1 MSGDL
6 AHKELPVR
14 TPFGYAF
21 AGATLELAR
30 GRLLV
35 DGQDAGA
42 GPLVL
47 KLLAVL
53 CQAAGLLVTRQRLF
67 DEIWPRQTVSDEA
80 LTKLIARLRETL
92 GPYGKC
98 VVTLRARG
106 VRLDA
111 AVTELD
117 APLETVA
124 PSLVAS
130 AAAPAGDVV
139 PAPANEAL
147 AAVEEI
153 APPAPTAPVAPA
165 PLPPRRVKLSGINLL
180 GTIAAL
186 LILAAL
192 AWGIRI
198 LLRPATP
205 DPQQTVVSDFGLTVA
220 DVNAAR
226 PETLDLLRDAVTALH
241 LGQTE
246 RYRAVLQVAHDA
258 DHATMVPGILLSLS
272 RGLGPNGHDSELEED
287 IAARLGEST
296 TPYVRLLARYAHDF
310 HSRAD
315 DGEPRLAALVAMR
328 PSAWRLQLRLAH
340 IALGQRREAVALKA
354 LRQIPVTGVPPDI
367 SMTALA
373 DRASLGDTQTVTDL
387 LDAGAFAQAPT
398 YREHA
403 LGRLDWTHS
412 QVDAAIAH
420 LDKAAEIASHDN
432 DFWREIN
439 ARELAALFAFHA
451 GHADAASRLE
461 RTITLIRRTTIH
473 LDEVDALEAL
483 AAELQLASNP
493 AGARER
499 LRGIAARDQGAFER
513 IALEIQNARLG
524 FVLPE
529 GSFTSREQQPAKT
542 AVDYPG
548 AAELTQAW
556 TAHARGDPDTAR
568 QQLGQARSLGIDDSY
583 FREDAALLDARL
595 SKRSYECR
603 PDPPYPNALRFS
615 TCRGGIGR

>member
-6 AHKELPVR
+6 AHKAMPVP

-111 AVTELD
+111 AVTALD
-117 APLETVA
+117 APLETV
-124 PSLVAS
+124 PSLPVAGT
-130 AAAPAGDVV
+130 AV
-139 PAPANEAL
+139 PAS
-147 AAVEEI
+147 AAVEEF
-153 APPAPTAPVAPA
+153 APSAPIAPTAHVT
-165 PLPPRRVKLSGINLL
+165 LPRRGNRAGMIV
-180 GTIAAL
+180 AL
-186 LILAAL
+186 LVLAAL
-192 AWGIRI
+192 AWGVSTRM
-198 LLRPATP
+198 RPTTL
-205 DPQQTVVSDFGLTVA
+205 DPQQIVVSDFGLTVA
-220 DVNAAR
+220 DVNATQ
-226 PETLDLLRDAVTALH
+226 PETLGLLREAIAALH

-258 DHATMVPGILLSLS
+258 DRTTLVPGILLSIS
-272 RGLGPNGHDSELEED
+272 RGLGPNGHDTALEED

-310 HSRAD
+310 HTRAD
-315 DGEPRLAALVAMR
+315 NGEPRLAALVAMR

-340 IALGQRREAVALKA
+340 IALGQRREAVALEA
-354 LRQIPVTGVPPDI
+354 LRQIPGTGLPPDI

-373 DRASLGDTQTVTDL
+373 DRASLGDTQAVADL
-387 LDAGAFAQAPT
+387 LDAGAFAQTPT

-403 LGRLDWTHS
+403 LGRLDWTHNR
-412 QVDAAIAH
+412 VDAAIVH
-420 LDKAAEIASHDN
+420 LDEAAEIASRAN

-451 GHADAASRLE
+451 GHADSASRLE
-461 RTITLIRRTTIH
+461 RTITLIKRTTIH
-473 LDEVDALEAL
+473 LDGVDMLEAL
-483 AAELQLASNP
+483 AAELQFVSNP
-493 AGARER
+493 DGARER
-499 LRGIAARDQGAFER
+499 LRGVAARQQGVFAR

-529 GSFTSREQQPAKT
+529 GSYLSREQMQAT
-542 AVDYPG
+542 TTVDYPG
-548 AAELTQAW
+548 AAELVQAW
-556 TAHARGDPDTAR
+556 TTHARGDDDTAR

-583 FREDAALLDARL
+583 FREDAALLDALL
-595 SKRSYECR
+595 SKRTYACR

-615 TCRGGIGR
+615 TCRAGMSGVRTTAK

>member
-6 AHKELPVR
+6 AHRELPVPA
-14 TPFGYAF
+14 PFGYAF

-92 GPYGKC
+92 GPYGKY

-111 AVTELD
+111 VVTELE
-117 APLETVA
+117 APVQTA
-124 PSLVAS
+124 SPSPRAS
-130 AAAPAGDVV
+130 AVAAASAVTPA
-139 PAPANEAL
+139 AATEAL
-147 AAVEEI
+147 AAVEEF
-153 APPAPTAPVAPA
+153 APSVPTAPIAQVT
-165 PLPPRRVKLSGINLL
+165 LPRRVKRMGII
-180 GTIAAL
+180 GAL
-186 LILAAL
+186 LLLAAL
-192 AWGIRI
+192 AWGVSMQM
-198 LLRPATP
+198 RPTTL
-205 DPQQTVVSDFGLTVA
+205 DPQQIVVSDFGLTVA
-220 DVNAAR
+220 DVNAAK
-226 PETLDLLRDAVTALH
+226 PETLSLVREAIAALH
-241 LGQTE
+241 LGQAE
-246 RYRAVLQVAHDA
+246 RYRAVLQVAHDT
-258 DHATMVPGILLSLS
+258 DRATVAPGILLSVS
-272 RGLGPNGHDSELEED
+272 RSPGPNSRDTTLEED
-287 IAARLGEST
+287 IAARLGESA
-296 TPYVRLLARYAHDF
+296 TPYVRLLARYARDF
-310 HSRAD
+310 HTRTDA
-315 DGEPRLAALVAMR
+315 GEPSLAALVAMR

-354 LRQIPVTGVPPDI
+354 LRQIPYTGVPPDI

-373 DRASLGDTQTVTDL
+373 DRASLGDTQAVAEL

-403 LGRLDWTHS
+403 LGRLDWTRND
-412 QVDAAIAH
+412 VDAAIIH
-420 LDKAAEIASHDN
+420 MDKAAEIASHDN
-432 DFWREIN
+432 DFWREIS
-439 ARELAALFAFHA
+439 AREHAALFAFHA
-451 GHADAASRLE
+451 GRADAAARLE
-461 RTITLIRRTTIH
+461 STITLIRRTTIH
-473 LDEVDALEAL
+473 LSSVDSLEAL
-483 AAELQLASNP
+483 AAELQFARNP
-493 AGARER
+493 DSARER
-499 LRGIAARDQGAFER
+499 LRDMAARELGAPVR

-529 GSFTSREQQPAKT
+529 GSFMSQEHRQAT
-542 AVDYPG
+542 ATIDYPG
-548 AAELTQAW
+548 AAELVLAW
-556 TAHARGDPDTAR
+556 TAYARNDHDMAR
-568 QQLGQARSLGIDDSY
+568 QQLEQARALDIDDSY

-615 TCRGGIGR
+615 TCRRGIQR

>member
-6 AHKELPVR
+6 AHKELPAPA
-14 TPFGYAF
+14 PFGYAF

-117 APLETVA
+117 APPETATPLPVA
-124 PSLVAS
+124 DAAAPAS
-130 AAAPAGDVV
+130 AAAPA
-139 PAPANEAL
+139 PANEAP
-147 AAVEEI
+147 AAVEEF
-153 APPAPTAPVAPA
+153 APSAPTAPIAQA
-165 PLPPRRVKLSGINLL
+165 TLPRRVNLL
-180 GTIAAL
+180 GVIVAL
-186 LILAAL
+186 LVLAAL
-192 AWGIRI
+192 AWGVSS
-198 LLRPATP
+198 LMRPATLAP
-205 DPQQTVVSDFGLTVA
+205 YETVVSDFGLTVA
-220 DVNAAR
+220 DVNAAK
-226 PETLDLLRDAVTALH
+226 PETLSLLREAVAALH
-241 LGQTE
+241 QGQAE
-246 RYRAVLQVAHDA
+246 RYRAVLQVAHDG
-258 DHATMVPGILLSLS
+258 DRATVVPGILLSLS
-272 RGLGPNGHDSELEED
+272 RRPTPNSRDTQLEED

-296 TPYVRLLARYAHDF
+296 TPYVRLLARYARDIYT
-310 HSRAD
+310 RAD
-315 DGEPRLAALVAMR
+315 AGEPSLAALVAMR

-354 LRQIPVTGVPPDI
+354 LRQIPGTGVPPDI

-373 DRASLGDTQTVTDL
+373 DRASLGDTQAVADL

-403 LGRLDWTHS
+403 LGRLDWTRNH
-412 QVDAAIAH
+412 VDAAIAH

-439 ARELAALFAFHA
+439 ARELAALFAFQA

-461 RTITLIRRTTIH
+461 RTIALIRRTTIH
-473 LDEVDALEAL
+473 LSGVDALEAL
-483 AAELQLASNP
+483 SAELQLASNP
-493 AGARER
+493 DGARER
-499 LRGIAARDQGAFER
+499 LRGVAARELDPPER

-524 FVLPE
+524 VVLPE
-529 GSFTSREQQPAKT
+529 GSFLSREQRQAT
-542 AVDYPG
+542 ATADHPG
-548 AAELTQAW
+548 AAELVLAW
-556 TAHARGDPDTAR
+556 TAHARGDHDTAR
-568 QQLGQARSLGIDDSY
+568 QQLEQARSLGIDDTY
-583 FREDAALLDARL
+583 FREDAARLAALLLNRT
-595 SKRSYECR
+595 YECR

-615 TCRGGIGR
+615 TCRREGAVRRQQ

>member
-6 AHKELPVR
+6 AHKELPVP

-92 GPYGKC
+92 GPYGKS

-117 APLETVA
+117 VPPETASPL
-124 PSLVAS
+124 PVAS
-130 AAAPAGDVV
+130 AAAPVSAVA
-139 PAPANEAL
+139 PTPANEAP
-147 AAVEEI
+147 AAVEEF
-153 APPAPTAPVAPA
+153 APSAPTAPIAQA
-165 PLPPRRVKLSGINLL
+165 TLPRRANVFRIVVLRIIVAVLV
-180 GTIAAL
+180 
-186 LILAAL
+186 LAAL
-192 AWGIRI
+192 AWGVSS
-198 LLRPATP
+198 LMRPATLAP
-205 DPQQTVVSDFGLTVA
+205 HETVVSDFGLTVA
-220 DVNAAR
+220 DVNAAN
-226 PETLDLLRDAVTALH
+226 PETLSLLREAIAALH
-241 LGQTE
+241 LGQAE
-246 RYRAVLQVAHDA
+246 RYRAVLQVAHDG
-258 DHATMVPGILLSLS
+258 DRATVVPGILLSIS
-272 RGLGPNGHDSELEED
+272 RRPTANSRDTRLEED

-296 TPYVRLLARYAHDF
+296 TPYVRLLARYAREIYT
-310 HSRAD
+310 RAD
-315 DGEPRLAALVAMR
+315 AGEPSLAALVAMR

-354 LRQIPVTGVPPDI
+354 LRQIPGTGVPPDI

-373 DRASLGDTQTVTDL
+373 DRASLGDTQAVADL

-403 LGRLDWTHS
+403 LGRLDWTRN

-420 LDKAAEIASHDN
+420 MDKAAEIASHDN

-439 ARELAALFAFHA
+439 ARELAALFAFQA

-461 RTITLIRRTTIH
+461 RTIALIRRTTIH
-473 LDEVDALEAL
+473 LSGVDALEAL
-483 AAELQLASNP
+483 SAELQLASNP
-493 AGARER
+493 DGARER
-499 LRGIAARDQGAFER
+499 LRGVAARELDPPER

-524 FVLPE
+524 LVLPE
-529 GSFTSREQQPAKT
+529 GSFLSREQRQASTT
-542 AVDYPG
+542 ADHPG
-548 AAELTQAW
+548 AAELVLAW
-556 TAHARGDPDTAR
+556 TAHARGDHDTAR
-568 QQLGQARSLGIDDSY
+568 QQLEQAKSLGIDDSY
-583 FREDAALLDARL
+583 YREDAARLAALL
-595 SKRSYECR
+595 SKHAYECH

-615 TCRGGIGR
+615 TCRGGIER